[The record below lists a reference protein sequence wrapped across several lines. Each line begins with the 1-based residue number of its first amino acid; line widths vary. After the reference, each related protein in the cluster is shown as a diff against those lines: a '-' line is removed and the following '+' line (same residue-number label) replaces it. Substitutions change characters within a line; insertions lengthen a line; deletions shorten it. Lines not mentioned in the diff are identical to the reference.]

1 MKPLLSCLLVPLVV
15 LSLAACST
23 YSKAKRTPLSYVP
36 SSPSGEIISETLK
49 KRREAPQVRIGG
61 YLDAAEQAA
70 SVLKKEP
77 GNSVAL
83 TDYNF
88 AVSRIVE
95 EVNDAGLELT
105 RGAIRCPG
113 AGGEWIFSVK
123 TPERLGDQT
132 FADFR
137 VVPADR
143 YEFKGRLVKDRSVK
157 PGLGAPVVVSNRGFD
172 PVKIDPFAQGRYSYY
187 GMTVVMDFEGRHC
200 VTRIIDPLVTEEVT
214 VAGQLFPL
222 AADFTAPIGLA
233 LAELKPRKQE
243 LKRLFKPEEFR
254 DSTRLARL
262 QPYESQKIPLLLIHG
277 LGDSQATWSPMVE
290 ALRSDPVI
298 RKNYQIWFYSYST
311 GYPFPLT
318 AAILRQQLQAI
329 KKRYPDHKEMVVVGH
344 SMGGNIART
353 LITDS
358 GMKIWDSLFDEP
370 PESVVMPNET
380 GRLLKEALIFKPQ
393 PDVER
398 VIFCSASLG
407 GSNLATGFLGNL
419 GAKLVGTPKDIK
431 SESHEF
437 VSLAKPREDGKK
449 IKQIPNSINLLDPKN
464 RFITTLNSIPVS
476 PGIPYHS
483 IMGDR
488 GKGGNLNYT
497 KPQSTDGIVP
507 YWSSHIDGAQ
517 SEIIIPSHHWSNQHP
532 AAIAEVRRILKL
544 HLQTLSKPS
553 L

>member
-1 MKPLLSCLLVPLVV
+1 MKSPLFYLLVPLIVI
-15 LSLAACST
+15 SLAGCST
-23 YSKAKRTPLSYVP
+23 YSKAKRTPLSYEPV
-36 SSPSGEIISETLK
+36 SPSGQIIAATLK
-49 KRREAPQVRIGG
+49 KTRETPQLRIGG
-61 YLDAAEQAA
+61 YLDAAEKAA
-70 SVLKKEP
+70 AVLKNEP
-77 GNSVAL
+77 QNSLAL
-83 TDYNF
+83 ADYNF

-113 AGGEWIFSVK
+113 AEGDWLFAVK

-143 YEFKGRLVKDRSVK
+143 YEFKGRLVKDRSIK
-157 PGLGAPVVVSNRGFD
+157 AGLGAPVVVSNRGFD
-172 PVKIDPFAQGRYSYY
+172 PVKVDPFAQGRYSYY

-214 VAGQLFPL
+214 VAGQQFPL

-290 ALRSDPVI
+290 ALRSDPII

-358 GMKIWDSLFDEP
+358 GMKIWNSLFDEP
-370 PESVVMPNET
+370 PESVVMPNDT
-380 GRLLKEALIFKPQ
+380 GRLLNEALIFKPQ

-431 SESHEF
+431 GESHEF
-437 VSLAKPREDGKK
+437 VSMAKPREDGKK
-449 IKQIPNSINLLDPKN
+449 VKQIPNSINLLDPKN
-464 RFITTLNSIPVS
+464 RFITTINAIPVT

-488 GKGGNLNYT
+488 GKGGNLNFT

-517 SEIIIPSHHWSNQHP
+517 SEIIVPSHHWSNQHP
-532 AAIAEVRRILKL
+532 LAIAEVRRILLL
-544 HLQTLSKPS
+544 HLESISKP
-553 L
+553 